1 MRDSD
6 GDESNLLLELGTW
19 LCGAAAVIALFL
31 NYDLIRTNL
40 SSLMIAGIE
49 RAMPIDGQSEKR
61 QLALKPSV
69 AEPELNS
76 STRSGTVVELRVDR
90 SGHYQAEVEINGRRI
105 DALVDTGA
113 TLVALTY
120 EDAQRLGIYL
130 RDSDFTLVTNT
141 ANGQARAAPVTLDRV
156 EIGPI
161 QVRNVQASVSEP
173 GRMRTNLLGMSF
185 LSRVTKFES
194 GAGRLVIHD

>member
-6 GDESNLLLELGTW
+6 GDDSSLLLDLATW
-19 LCGAAAVIALFL
+19 LCGAAAVIALFM
-31 NYDLIRTNL
+31 NYDLIRANL
-40 SSLMIAGIE
+40 STLMIAGLE
-49 RAMPIDGQSEKR
+49 RAMPIEPADKR
-61 QLALKPSV
+61 QLALKPSL
-69 AEPELNS
+69 AEPEPDKPA
-76 STRSGTVVELRVDR
+76 RRGTLVELRADR
-90 SGHYQAEVEINGRRI
+90 SGHYQAEIEINGRRV

-130 RDSDFTLVTNT
+130 RDGDFTMVTNT
-141 ANGQARAAPVTLDRV
+141 ANGTARAAPITLDRV

-161 QVRNVQASVSEP
+161 QIRNVQASVSEP